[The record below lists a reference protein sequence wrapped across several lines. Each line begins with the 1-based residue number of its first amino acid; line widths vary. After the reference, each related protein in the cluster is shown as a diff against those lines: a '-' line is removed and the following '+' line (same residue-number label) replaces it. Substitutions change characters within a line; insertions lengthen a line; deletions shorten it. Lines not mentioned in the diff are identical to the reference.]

1 MKELIVNPSFP
12 SNTIMV
18 DENTKIDNF
27 PFGIWAKSKDDKNPY
42 VPKGLLKLINTCVGS
57 SMHFAFYRMNGI
69 HGGWGNHDSLK
80 ECLSDIRKYYTFIAP
95 ETKQELLNLLKDN
108 L

>member
-12 SNTIMV
+12 SGTIVV
-18 DENTKIDNF
+18 DENTKINNF
-27 PFGIWAKSKDDKNPY
+27 PFGIWANVKDIKKDY
-42 VPKGLLKLINTCVGS
+42 IPKGPIKLMETNAGGVY
-57 SMHFAFYRMNGI
+57 FAFYKIDGT
-69 HGGWGNHDSLK
+69 HAGWGNHNSLK
-80 ECLSDIRKYYTFIAP
+80 ECLSDIRQYYTFVAP